1 LHKGLPGAS
10 RQGGQQGL
18 HRGVIPE
25 SLAAMGKA
33 VDIARSEDKTAAQ
46 LEWIPPE
53 LVLRMTGGFG
63 EGARLGI
70 VASQQV
76 KQVRAL
82 EFHGGISF
90 AIFVNEQWEGDSCLL
105 AKSAGIDAV
114 PKPHRGEVRS
124 TVAESL
130 LVRAQL
136 RDVLAAKDSTVMPQ
150 ENNHCRLPDP

>member
-1 LHKGLPGAS
+1 MHKGCLGS
-10 RQGGQQGL
+10 GQSLQQG
-18 HRGVIPE
+18 RYGRIVAKR
-25 SLAAMGKA
+25 LAAMGEA
-33 VDIARSEDKTAAQ
+33 VHIARSEDKTAAQ

-63 EGARLGI
+63 AGARFGI

-82 EFHGGISF
+82 EFHGGIGF
-90 AIFVNEQWEGDSCLL
+90 AIFVNKQWEGNSCLL

-124 TVAESL
+124 AVAESL

-136 RDVLAAKDSTVMPQ
+136 RDVLTAKDSTVMAQ
-150 ENNHCRLPDP
+150 ENNHRRLSDP